1 MQIMTT
7 TIEAG
12 IVILSPCFPLFGP
25 ENPNHSKHSM
35 DCVTGNAYTQA
46 YPDSRA
52 RILPPRHV
60 ELGTRRSPP
69 PLSLSLLPLLSS
81 LSDCD
86 RPRKWQTMPV
96 SGAPG
101 AIDCTLLENCLSRQ
115 SAEPVEVQ
123 RGGGSVHAKSLPF
136 TLHDK
141 ARTSITVHGHIHF

>member
-69 PLSLSLLPLLSS
+69 PLSLFIAIALFPFRLRQASQMANNAGVGSS
-81 LSDCD
+81 W
-86 RPRKWQTMPV
+86 R
-96 SGAPG
+96 
-101 AIDCTLLENCLSRQ
+101 
-115 SAEPVEVQ
+115 
-123 RGGGSVHAKSLPF
+123 H
-136 TLHDK
+136 
-141 ARTSITVHGHIHF
+141 